1 MPRLSVASVYLSGG
15 SEVHPIP
22 LFFPRK
28 RASAL
33 RLRTDFAEEKT
44 AYRAGKG
51 DSLKKYPRQEM
62 AQNSRETNLSA
73 ILGRSHP
80 GRTPS
85 SSLLQYRERRNHK
98 SEELFQVIKNPAGE
112 KIAEE
117 PAESLA
123 RHQNCQFRENI
134 RGTTFKGSQ
143 LLKLLQAHKKKRSP
157 QSSTLYGLF
166 ISFGA
171 EGETRTPM
179 PLPALD
185 PEPSVSTNS
194 TTSALL

>member
-22 LFFPRK
+22 LFFLRK

-33 RLRTDFAEEKT
+33 RLGTGLAEEKT

-51 DSLKKYPRQEM
+51 GSLKKYPRQEM
-62 AQNSRETNLSA
+62 AQNSRETDLSA

-98 SEELFQVIKNPAGE
+98 SEKLFQVTKNPAGE

-117 PAESLA
+117 PARKSGQTPELSVQ
-123 RHQNCQFRENI
+123 R
-134 RGTTFKGSQ
+134 K
-143 LLKLLQAHKKKRSP
+143 HKRYNF
-157 QSSTLYGLF
+157 Q
-166 ISFGA
+166 
-171 EGETRTPM
+171 RQ
-179 PLPALD
+179 PALKTPASIKKEVRKAQRFTD
-185 PEPSVSTNS
+185 FSFHLVPKGRLELPCRCQH
-194 TTSALL
+194 

>member
-143 LLKLLQAHKKKRSP
+143 LLKLLQAQKKKKSAKLNALRTFYFIWCRRGDSN
-157 QSSTLYGLF
+157 SHAVAST
-166 ISFGA
+166 
-171 EGETRTPM
+171 RP
-179 PLPALD
+179 
-185 PEPSVSTNS
+185 
-194 TTSALL
+194 

>member
-1 MPRLSVASVYLSGG
+1 
-15 SEVHPIP
+15 
-22 LFFPRK
+22 
-28 RASAL
+28 
-33 RLRTDFAEEKT
+33 
-44 AYRAGKG
+44 
-51 DSLKKYPRQEM
+51 M
-62 AQNSRETNLSA
+62 AQNSRETDLSA

-85 SSLLQYRERRNHK
+85 SSLLQYRERRSHT
-98 SEELFQVIKNPAGE
+98 SEELFQVTKNPAGE

-123 RHQNCQFRENI
+123 RHQNCQFRENV
-134 RGTTFKGSQ
+134 RGTNFKGSQ
-143 LLKLLQAHKKKRSP
+143 LLKLLQAQKKRSP